1 VIRNITDWDLPEHL
15 DWQWWFV
22 LIHFAAKS
30 NEPVLATMA
39 EDNVLQWA
47 MMARSQGRIDV
58 VCDIL
63 ENLHEID
70 FRPQVPFK
78 ISQVAKMMQC
88 YACDNEPPSRHY
100 DEVVCGTG
108 APSTSPLRDGDMK
121 WRCLTTHLSQ

>member
-15 DWQWWFV
+15 DWRWWFV

-88 YACDNEPPSRHY
+88 YACDNEPFRACLYRHR
-100 DEVVCGTG
+100 DIMMELFVAR
-108 APSTSPLRDGDMK
+108 APRRRARSEMAI
-121 WRCLTTHLSQ
+121 